1 MEFSDK
7 VKDVSKKVGDVAEKT
22 YKTVADKSNQ
32 LIQNTKLK
40 IKISDLEQEIEIMYN
55 DFGKRVYEKFKAG
68 EEVPGFEK
76 ECKKISKMYKEIE
89 ELDSKSL
96 NLKGLRKCSNCMTA
110 IEVEAKYCPS
120 CGQKQKKIKED
131 KVEKVEKEPISK
143 VCEACGTEHPLDVN
157 FCTKCGN
164 KF

>member
-40 IKISDLEQEIEIMYN
+40 IKISDIEQEIEIMYS
-55 DFGKRVYEKFKAG
+55 DFGKRIYEKFKAG
-68 EEVPGFEK
+68 EEVDGFEK
-76 ECKKISKMYKEIE
+76 ECKKITKMYKEIE
-89 ELDSKSL
+89 ELDAKSL
-96 NLKGLRKCSNCMTA
+96 NLRGLRKCSNCMQA

-120 CGQKQKKIKED
+120 CGEKQKKIKEE
-131 KVEKVEKEPISK
+131 KEEKVPVSK
-143 VCEACGTEHPLDVN
+143 VCVVCGTEHPVDVN